1 MALLFQTFLSFHCP
15 RGLAAGPRS
24 SLNFSM
30 YSAAV
35 ICYDTFL
42 EQVQLIARTALKKE
56 SLQVPTGVLNMSK
69 EGKKIILLFA
79 FGGILLWVV
88 DALLDSV
95 FFSHMSFLDSLLFE
109 ISFHELYFRSLFLVS
124 FISFGFMISR
134 IVARRRD
141 ATEQLQAAF
150 ATLADEKARTEA
162 VLGAIGDGISIQS
175 PGYWILYQNQAHKTM
190 VGEHLGE
197 LCYEAYAKLNQVCRS
212 CPVQRSFQD
221 GQVHSLEKSMAGEED
236 DRSIEITAS
245 PLKDASGQV
254 IACIELVRDITDRKR
269 AEILLRESEKT
280 LHTIADTARDAII
293 MVDDEGKIVFWNPAA
308 EQIFGHPAYEALGR
322 ELYLLI
328 APPSNHDAF
337 QKGFMQFQQSGEG
350 RVLGKT
356 VELQALR
363 KNGTEFPVEV
373 SLSTIQIKGRWFSTG
388 ILRDITSRKQ
398 AEEKVKLF
406 SGAIEEAMDGVQIV
420 DLNGY
425 ILYSN
430 KAVEELYGYSQSELA
445 GKHVNSMNVE
455 KDLASRVIVPCIR
468 TEGRWSGEIMVLHK
482 DGTAFPIWLSAALI
496 NNDKDEPI
504 AMIGIIRDVT
514 ERKRVEDELRD
525 HRERLL
531 DLVDERTIELT
542 AANVRLKREIAE
554 REKVEGDLLRA
565 QKLESLGIL
574 AGGIAHDFNNLLASV
589 MGNVSLA
596 KLDIPPADRAF
607 RHLAEAEQASLRARD
622 LTQQLLTFSKGGTPV
637 KTVASVAELIRESAG
652 FSLRGSRVRHE
663 LQLPDDLWLIEAD
676 EAQMTQ
682 VINNLLINAD
692 QAMPEGG
699 IISVSC
705 ENVALDA
712 QAVPPLE
719 AGNYVLVTIDDR
731 GTGIPKEHLAK
742 VFDPYFTTKQRG
754 SGLGLAVTYSII
766 NKHGGHIT
774 LESTLGKG
782 TTFRLYL
789 PATDKKLVPARA
801 DAENI
806 TTGQGRVLVMDDEE
820 AIRTTMRDILVRL
833 GYEVA
838 FAEDG
843 VEAVE
848 LYRSAMGK
856 RGTPFDVVIM
866 DLTIAGGMG
875 GKEAV
880 RKLIELDPNVKA
892 IVSSGYSKDP
902 VMAEYKK
909 FGFSGVIAK
918 PFRIKDLSEVVHRV
932 INETAS

>member
-1 MALLFQTFLSFHCP
+1 
-15 RGLAAGPRS
+15 
-24 SLNFSM
+24 
-30 YSAAV
+30 
-35 ICYDTFL
+35 
-42 EQVQLIARTALKKE
+42 
-56 SLQVPTGVLNMSK
+56 
-69 EGKKIILLFA
+69 
-79 FGGILLWVV
+79 
-88 DALLDSV
+88 
-95 FFSHMSFLDSLLFE
+95 
-109 ISFHELYFRSLFLVS
+109 
-124 FISFGFMISR
+124 
-134 IVARRRD
+134 
-141 ATEQLQAAF
+141 
-150 ATLADEKARTEA
+150 
-162 VLGAIGDGISIQS
+162 
-175 PGYWILYQNQAHKTM
+175 
-190 VGEHLGE
+190 
-197 LCYEAYAKLNQVCRS
+197 
-212 CPVQRSFQD
+212 
-221 GQVHSLEKSMAGEED
+221 
-236 DRSIEITAS
+236 
-245 PLKDASGQV
+245 
-254 IACIELVRDITDRKR
+254 
-269 AEILLRESEKT
+269 
-280 LHTIADTARDAII
+280 
-293 MVDDEGKIVFWNPAA
+293 
-308 EQIFGHPAYEALGR
+308 
-322 ELYLLI
+322 
-328 APPSNHDAF
+328 
-337 QKGFMQFQQSGEG
+337 
-350 RVLGKT
+350 
-356 VELQALR
+356 
-363 KNGTEFPVEV
+363 
-373 SLSTIQIKGRWFSTG
+373 
-388 ILRDITSRKQ
+388 
-398 AEEKVKLF
+398 
-406 SGAIEEAMDGVQIV
+406 MDGVQIT
-420 DLNGY
+420 DLHGY

-430 KAVEELYGYSQSELA
+430 KAIEELYGYSQSELV
-445 GKHVNSMNVE
+445 GKHVNTMNVDE
-455 KDLASRVIVPCIR
+455 ELASRVIVPCIR
-468 TEGRWSGEIMVLHK
+468 REGRWSGEIMVQHK
-482 DGTAFPIWLSAALI
+482 DGTEFPIWLSTALV

-504 AMIGIIRDVT
+504 AMIGIVRDMT
-514 ERKRVEDELRD
+514 ERKRVENELRE

-554 REKVEGDLLRA
+554 REKIEGDLLRT

-596 KLDIPPADRAF
+596 KLDIPPADRAH

-622 LTQQLLTFSKGGTPV
+622 LTQQLLTFSKGGTPI

-652 FSLRGSRVRHE
+652 FALRGSSVRHE

-699 IISVSC
+699 VISVSC
-705 ENVALDA
+705 ENITLGA

-719 AGNYVLVTIDDR
+719 AGKYVLVTIADR

-789 PATDKKLVPARA
+789 PATDKKLLPARA
-801 DAENI
+801 EVETI
-806 TTGQGRVLVMDDEE
+806 TTGRGRVLVMDDEE
-820 AIRTTMRDILVRL
+820 TIRTTMRDILVRL

-843 VEAVE
+843 AEAIE
-848 LYRSAMGK
+848 LYRNAMDR

-880 RKLIELDPNVKA
+880 QKLIEIDPNVKA

-902 VMAEYKK
+902 VMADYKQY
-909 FGFSGVIAK
+909 GFSGVIAK

-932 INETAS
+932 INGPAS

>member
-1 MALLFQTFLSFHCP
+1 
-15 RGLAAGPRS
+15 
-24 SLNFSM
+24 
-30 YSAAV
+30 
-35 ICYDTFL
+35 
-42 EQVQLIARTALKKE
+42 
-56 SLQVPTGVLNMSK
+56 MSR
-69 EGKKIILLFA
+69 EEKKIILLSALGGISLWIVDAFIDTLF
-79 FGGILLWVV
+79 FGGV
-88 DALLDSV
+88 
-95 FFSHMSFLDSLLFE
+95 SFVDSLLFDM
-109 ISFHELYFRSLFLVS
+109 SFHELYFRMLFLVA
-124 FISFGFMISR
+124 FLVFGILISR
-134 IVARRRD
+134 IMARRRHAD
-141 ATEQLQAAF
+141 KELQEAF
-150 ATLADEKARTEA
+150 TKLADEKARTEA

-175 PGYWILYQNQAHKTM
+175 TDFRILYQNQAHKAM
-190 VGEHLGE
+190 VGEHQGE
-197 LCYEAYAKLNQVCRS
+197 YCYQAYSKLDEVCPG
-212 CPVQRSFQD
+212 CPVNLSFQD
-221 GQVHSLEKSMAGEED
+221 GQSHSQEKNLTGSE

-245 PLKDASGQV
+245 PLKDVSGQM
-254 IACIELVRDITDRKR
+254 IAGIELVRDITDRKR
-269 AEILLRESEKT
+269 AEMLLRESEKT
-280 LHTIADTARDAII
+280 LHTIADTAKDAII
-293 MVDDEGKIVFWNPAA
+293 MMDDEGKIVFWNPAA
-308 EQIFGHPAYEALGR
+308 EQIFGHLAHEALGT
-322 ELYLLI
+322 ELHLLI
-328 APPSNHDAF
+328 APPSYHNAY
-337 QKGFMQFQQSGEG
+337 QKGFQQYRQTGEG
-350 RVLGKT
+350 SVLGRT

-363 KNGTEFPVEV
+363 KNGAEFPVEI

-388 ILRDITSRKQ
+388 IIRDITSRKQ
-398 AEEKVKLF
+398 SEEKVKLF
-406 SGAIEEAMDGVQIV
+406 SGAIEEAMDGVQII

-430 KAVEELYGYSQSELA
+430 KAVEELYGYSQMELV
-445 GKHVNSMNVE
+445 GRHVNTMNV
-455 KDLASRVIVPCIR
+455 DPDFASSVIVPCIR
-468 TEGRWSGEIMVLHK
+468 TEGRWSGEIMVQHK
-482 DGTAFPIWLSAALI
+482 NGSEFPVWLSTALI
-496 NNDKDEPI
+496 KNDQDEPI

-514 ERKRVEDELRD
+514 ERKRVENELRD

-531 DLVDERTIELT
+531 DLVDDRTVELT
-542 AANVRLKREIAE
+542 AANDRLKREIAE

-596 KLDIPPADRAF
+596 KLDIPPADRAH

-637 KTVASVAELIRESAG
+637 KTVASLAELIRESAG
-652 FSLRGSRVRHE
+652 FALRGSRVRHE
-663 LQLPDDLWLIEAD
+663 LHLPDDLWLVEAD

-699 IISVSC
+699 AISISC
-705 ENVALDA
+705 ENVRLKAHEIPPLDA
-712 QAVPPLE
+712 
-719 AGNYVLVTIDDR
+719 GKYILVTITDR
-731 GTGIPKEHLAK
+731 GTGIPKEHLDK

-766 NKHGGHIT
+766 NNHGGHIT

-789 PATDKKLVPARA
+789 PATDKKLLPARVE
-801 DAENI
+801 AETI

-820 AIRTTMRDILVRL
+820 TIRTTMRDILVRL

-843 VEAVE
+843 AEAIE
-848 LYRSAMGK
+848 LYANAMDK
-856 RGTPFDVVIM
+856 RGTPFDAVIM

-875 GKEAV
+875 GREAV
-880 RKLIELDPNVKA
+880 KKLIEIDPKVKA

-902 VMAEYKK
+902 VMAEYKQ

-932 INETAS
+932 INGPAS